1 MKYILRDV
9 FNFFVAA
16 ATTAPH
22 TVAPEW
28 ESPWPHPTMLV
39 TRNGSQNV
47 AVTRKL
53 RKFKPVMKYVYT
65 PVMAF
70 VEFAIS
76 PLDLGSQV
84 MTNERA
90 AISDMHASAPTLD

>member
-1 MKYILRDV
+1 MDRYGPCLRNV
-9 FNFFVAA
+9 FNFFVV
-16 ATTAPH
+16 ATATAPH

-53 RKFKPVMKYVYT
+53 RKFKKTVMKYIYT
-65 PVMAF
+65 PV
-70 VEFAIS
+70 V
-76 PLDLGSQV
+76 P
-84 MTNERA
+84 
-90 AISDMHASAPTLD
+90 